1 MHLLQFEPTAA
12 KPKKAIYS
20 GQKLVNK
27 KPELSS
33 VLTNVVSDNVNDKNI
48 AMVGGILA
56 LEQREP
62 ITPIATQITES
73 RTQV

>member
-1 MHLLQFEPTAA
+1 MHFVVARTTAV

-20 GQKLVNK
+20 GQKVVNK

-56 LEQREP
+56 LERREP
-62 ITPIATQITES
+62 IRTIAA
-73 RTQV
+73 

>member
-1 MHLLQFEPTAA
+1 M

-20 GQKLVNK
+20 GQKVVNK

-56 LEQREP
+56 LEQPGP
-62 ITPIATQITES
+62 ITPIAT
-73 RTQV
+73 

>member
-1 MHLLQFEPTAA
+1 M
-12 KPKKAIYS
+12 
-20 GQKLVNK
+20 NK

-56 LEQREP
+56 LEQPGP
-62 ITPIATQITES
+62 ITPIAT
-73 RTQV
+73 

>member
-1 MHLLQFEPTAA
+1 M
-12 KPKKAIYS
+12 
-20 GQKLVNK
+20 VNK

-62 ITPIATQITES
+62 IRTIAT
-73 RTQV
+73 